1 MCSRQTLK
9 LGYLDTIY
17 VVSGEAESLLCHW
30 YDQIIMNLLSEQSFL
45 KLCQKENLHQSS
57 RNIEIFV
64 NKDKLFIVWRTKVMN
79 FLKVMELCQT
89 SRDQV
94 IIKVGQ
100 NNFSE
105 TLSEY
110 LYP

>member
-1 MCSRQTLK
+1 
-9 LGYLDTIY
+9 
-17 VVSGEAESLLCHW
+17 
-30 YDQIIMNLLSEQSFL
+30 
-45 KLCQKENLHQSS
+45 
-57 RNIEIFV
+57 
-64 NKDKLFIVWRTKVMN
+64 MN

-105 TLSEY
+105 NFVRIFISMKSRQTVKLG
-110 LYP
+110 